1 MGFKLFRF
9 YVKNEINSRWKF
21 SCSPVF
27 LDFLWKAPH
36 HYSNAVSLSFQPLS
50 SWINICASSQYSG
63 LNLFFF
69 LLFLRSGRY
78 SQNPEGQLGNAAIWK
93 ITAPLRH
100 ALCALLKS
108 VVIILAGAWWTGE
121 RAPNYT
127 GAPFK
132 CGGCCLRPSVPLTY
146 LQLLV
151 DTPADTQPL
160 CRRNDRRSRGFYIPG
175 SIPSL
180 MKLHRQNTGAPDRTV
195 QIETFVSVQMP
206 GSQDNDASQGFPHSS
221 PTYWQPSLSSCCL
234 EPVFVHFVIVA
245 GRWRNSWP
253 CTVLVGK
260 KCLRLKKR
268 GRIRR
273 AGAHLT
279 SGVTC
284 AGGWWAACCW
294 RSPGTL
300 LVRHLCE

>member
-27 LDFLWKAPH
+27 LDFLWTAPH

-50 SWINICASSQYSG
+50 SWINICASSQYSD

-108 VVIILAGAWWTGE
+108 VVIILVGAWRTGE

-127 GAPFK
+127 GALFK
-132 CGGCCLRPSVPLTY
+132 CGGGCLQPSVPLTY
-146 LQLLV
+146 LQLLA

-160 CRRNDRRSRGFYIPG
+160 CRRNDREVKRF
-175 SIPSL
+175 
-180 MKLHRQNTGAPDRTV
+180 LHPRVYSQPDEVTPAKHPNKWEPQTV
-195 QIETFVSVQMP
+195 QIEIFVPVQMP

-221 PTYWQPSLSSCCL
+221 PTYWQPSFSSCSL
-234 EPVFVHFVIVA
+234 EPVTVHFVVVT

-253 CTVLVGK
+253 CIVVVGK
-260 KCLRLKKR
+260 KVSSVEKKEEESGGLEHTWPQVWR
-268 GRIRR
+268 VPADDGQR
-273 AGAHLT
+273 AAEGPLEP
-279 SGVTC
+279 C
-284 AGGWWAACCW
+284 
-294 RSPGTL
+294 
-300 LVRHLCE
+300 

>member
-27 LDFLWKAPH
+27 LDFLWTAPH

-108 VVIILAGAWWTGE
+108 VVIILVGVWRTGE

-127 GAPFK
+127 RAFIK
-132 CGGCCLRPSVPLTY
+132 CGGCCLQPSVPLTY
-146 LQLLV
+146 LQLLA

-160 CRRNDRRSRGFYIPG
+160 CRRNDQRSRGFYIPG

-180 MKLHRQNTGAPDRTV
+180 MKLQANRQNTLTNGSPWWSKLRSLCLCRCLAGVSALLSDLLTTFSLFVLFGACHRP
-195 QIETFVSVQMP
+195 
-206 GSQDNDASQGFPHSS
+206 
-221 PTYWQPSLSSCCL
+221 
-234 EPVFVHFVIVA
+234 
-245 GRWRNSWP
+245 
-253 CTVLVGK
+253 
-260 KCLRLKKR
+260 
-268 GRIRR
+268 
-273 AGAHLT
+273 
-279 SGVTC
+279 
-284 AGGWWAACCW
+284 
-294 RSPGTL
+294 
-300 LVRHLCE
+300 LCHCHR

>member
-27 LDFLWKAPH
+27 LDFRWTAPH
-36 HYSNAVSLSFQPLS
+36 HYSNAVSLSFHPLS

-69 LLFLRSGRY
+69 LLFSRSGRY

-108 VVIILAGAWWTGE
+108 VVIILVGAWRTGE

-127 GAPFK
+127 GALFK
-132 CGGCCLRPSVPLTY
+132 CGGCCLQPSVPLAY
-146 LQLLV
+146 LQLLA

-180 MKLHRQNTGAPDRTV
+180 MKLQANRQNTLTN
-195 QIETFVSVQMP
+195 
-206 GSQDNDASQGFPHSS
+206 GSPWPHGPNWDLCVCADA
-221 PTYWQPSLSSCCL
+221 WQP
-234 EPVFVHFVIVA
+234 
-245 GRWRNSWP
+245 RQR
-253 CTVLVGK
+253 
-260 KCLRLKKR
+260 RL
-268 GRIRR
+268 
-273 AGAHLT
+273 
-279 SGVTC
+279 SGVSALLFDLMTTFFLFVLF
-284 AGGWWAACCW
+284 GACH
-294 RSPGTL
+294 RP
-300 LVRHLCE
+300 LCHCQR